1 MKYSSNEIE
10 FVAPNTPNSLTI
22 DIAFTN
28 IQEEEIGL
36 NLRDLIPIRIA
47 RTVTEN
53 TYLIAANKKT
63 VIGAASIE
71 VNFIDT
77 NTKQPLISVI
87 VERETDE
94 IYVEN
99 KQDNIDS
106 VKSVMKIWVSELAN
120 TIKSGHYQT

>member
-53 TYLIAANKKT
+53 TYLIA
-63 VIGAASIE
+63 G
-71 VNFIDT
+71 
-77 NTKQPLISVI
+77 
-87 VERETDE
+87 
-94 IYVEN
+94 
-99 KQDNIDS
+99 
-106 VKSVMKIWVSELAN
+106 
-120 TIKSGHYQT
+120 